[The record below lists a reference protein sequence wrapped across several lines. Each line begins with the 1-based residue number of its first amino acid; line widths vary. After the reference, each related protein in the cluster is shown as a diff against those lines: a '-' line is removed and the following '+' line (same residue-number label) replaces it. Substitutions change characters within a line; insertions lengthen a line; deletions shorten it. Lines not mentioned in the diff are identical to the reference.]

1 MSIQTLL
8 KKKEMDNID
17 LNVATKQSSEKK
29 IKSSNKIIVKEKDQ
43 KNKYKVPTLKD
54 YNIKFTK
61 RENIDKKILR
71 KFRKY
76 LKEKTKKKITS
87 TGTHLV

>member
-1 MSIQTLL
+1 MFIQILL
-8 KKKEMDNID
+8 KKKELDNIEF
-17 LNVATKQSSEKK
+17 NVPTKQSSENK
-29 IKSSNKIIVKEKDQ
+29 IKTSNKTEAKDQ
-43 KNKYKVPTLKD
+43 KNKNKTVTLKD

-76 LKEKTKKKITS
+76 LKEKTKKK
-87 TGTHLV
+87 LY